1 MKYLFI
7 DTCTSNLIISLIIDN
22 KIVGYYNN
30 KIDKGMSNYVLKE
43 IEKQFNENGINPR
56 DIDTIFVTTGP
67 GSFTGIR
74 VGLSIAKV
82 YAWGLN
88 IKVVPL
94 SSLEVISSSLDEN
107 VVSIIDARRDTV
119 FLGVYDSNLNN
130 IIEDKYCSIEE
141 LKKYDYKIVSYD
153 SFDSIN
159 TIFPNINVLKIV
171 EKHKND
177 KGINP
182 HMLNPNYLKKTEA
195 EEKLECKC

>member
-107 VVSIIDARRDTV
+107 VVSIIDGRRDTV